1 MKKTIKWTLI
11 PVFLIVAVI
20 LLASS
25 MVTTTA
31 REYKLIT
38 QFGKV
43 VRISSEPGLSF
54 KIPFIQEVQSV
65 PKYKMISDLVPS
77 DVTTKDK
84 KVMTVDS
91 FVIWDIA
98 DPLKYLTTLN
108 ANKENA
114 EVRIGNVVYNSIKN
128 VLAAT
133 NQEDIITGRD
143 GKLALTIT
151 ENIGGA
157 LDSYGIR
164 IYAVETKKL
173 DLPDSNKESVYARM
187 ISERNNIAAGYKADG
202 EYESRLIM
210 NKTDRTV
217 RETIA
222 KADADAEKIKAEG
235 EAEYMRILSEAY
247 NDESKEDFYNFV
259 RSLDALKA
267 SMTGENKTIVLDS
280 NSELAR
286 ILSGNIQ

>member
-1 MKKTIKWTLI
+1 MKKTIKWIVTSLI
-11 PVFLIVAVI
+11 AVAAII
-20 LLASS
+20 LLGSS

-31 REYKLIT
+31 KEYKLVT

-43 VRISSEPGLSF
+43 VRIVSEPGLSF

-108 ANKENA
+108 ASKENA
-114 EVRIGNVVYNSIKN
+114 EDRIGNVVYNSIKN

-151 ENIGGA
+151 ENIGDA

-164 IYAVETKKL
+164 IYSVETKKL

-187 ISERNNIAAGYKADG
+187 ISERNNIAAGYQADG
-202 EYESRLIM
+202 EYESKLIM

-222 KADADAEKIKAEG
+222 KANADAEKIKAEG

-247 NDESKEDFYNFV
+247 NDESKADFYNFV

-267 SMTGENKTIVLDS
+267 SMTGENKTIVLDGD
-280 NSELAR
+280 SELAH

>member
-1 MKKTIKWTLI
+1 MKKTIKWIVTSLI
-11 PVFLIVAVI
+11 AVAAII
-20 LLASS
+20 LLGSS

-31 REYKLIT
+31 KEYKLVT

-43 VRISSEPGLSF
+43 VRIVSEPGLSF

-108 ANKENA
+108 ASKENA

-151 ENIGGA
+151 ENIGDA

-164 IYAVETKKL
+164 IYSVETKKL

-187 ISERNNIAAGYKADG
+187 ISERNNIAAGYQADG
-202 EYESRLIM
+202 EYESKLIM

-222 KADADAEKIKAEG
+222 KANADAEKIKAEG

-247 NDESKEDFYNFV
+247 NDESKADFYNFV

-267 SMTGENKTIVLDS
+267 SMTGENKTIVLDGD
-280 NSELAR
+280 SELAH